1 MAKSVLVVDDCGTTR
16 KLISFLLKG
25 KGYSAVH
32 ASNGIEALEK
42 LATADVDI
50 IITDLNMPQ
59 MDGLELIKNLRSDE
73 KYKAMPIIMVSTES
87 AEMDKKMAKDLGA
100 STYIVKPVTQDRLV
114 YEIEKLI

>member
-16 KLISFLLKG
+16 RLISLLLKG
-25 KGYSAVH
+25 KGYNSIH
-32 ASNGIEALEK
+32 AQNGLDALEK
-42 LATADVDI
+42 LAVNEVDVV
-50 IITDLNMPQ
+50 ITDLNMPL
-59 MDGLELIKNLRSDE
+59 MDGLELIKTLRQDE
-73 KYKAMPIIMVSTES
+73 KYKQLPIIMVSTES

>member
-1 MAKSVLVVDDCGTTR
+1 MGKSVLVVDDCGTTR

-42 LATADVDI
+42 LATVDVDI

-59 MDGLELIKNLRSDE
+59 MDGLELIKNLRADE
-73 KYKAMPIIMVSTES
+73 RYKAMPIIMVSTES